1 MPTASRIKC
10 LARAVTAA
18 GIAADAYAPTKRASS
33 SEMSELATDSG
44 CGDLRTVTG
53 AFMRSSLIGCRRS
66 QVRLS
71 VILSEKP
78 VSTPDQVR
86 GRPFPDHALV
96 VRTNLRPALGRVN
109 GAHRQP
115 RSGRSEIE

>member
-18 GIAADAYAPTKRASS
+18 GIAANAYAPTKRASS

-44 CGDLRTVTG
+44 CGDLRAVTG
-53 AFMRSSLIGCRRS
+53 AFIRSSLIG
-66 QVRLS
+66 VDGHGF
-71 VILSEKP
+71 VEHDFFGKP
-78 VSTPDQVR
+78 VSAPIKSGAGLFRIMLELSGQTCAR
-86 GRPFPDHALV
+86 HM
-96 VRTNLRPALGRVN
+96 GRVN

-115 RSGRSEIE
+115 RSGRSE